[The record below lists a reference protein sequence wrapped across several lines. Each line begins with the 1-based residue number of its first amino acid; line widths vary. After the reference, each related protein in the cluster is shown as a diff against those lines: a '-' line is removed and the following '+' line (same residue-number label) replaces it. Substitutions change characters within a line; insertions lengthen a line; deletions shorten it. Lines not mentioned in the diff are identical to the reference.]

1 MRVID
6 ASVACKW
13 LVEEEGS
20 GKAAKLLGAGEG
32 LVAPD
37 LVVAEVASA
46 LWKKLQAGQITSSQA
61 RAGVAELSS
70 FFDELVPGFR
80 LAPRSL
86 AIAEGLRHSVYDC
99 FYVALAELRNSRL
112 ITADLELV
120 RRVRKTRWARI
131 VEVI

>member
-20 GKAAKLLGAGEG
+20 AKAAKLLDAAEG
-32 LVAPD
+32 LIAPD
-37 LVVAEVASA
+37 LLIAEVASA
-46 LWKKLQAGQITSSQA
+46 LWKKLLAGQITSAQA
-61 RAGVAELSS
+61 RAAIAELSG

-86 AIAEGLRHSVYDC
+86 QIAEDLRHPVYDC
-99 FYVALAELRNSRL
+99 FYLALAELRNSQL
-112 ITADLELV
+112 ITADTELAQ
-120 RRVRKTRWARI
+120 RVRKTRWARI